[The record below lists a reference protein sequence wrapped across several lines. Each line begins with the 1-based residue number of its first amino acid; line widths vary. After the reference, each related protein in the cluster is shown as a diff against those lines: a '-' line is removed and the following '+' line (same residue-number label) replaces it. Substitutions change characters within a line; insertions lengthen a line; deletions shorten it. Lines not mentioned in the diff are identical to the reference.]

1 MKITFFTLIIIALS
15 RLLNVF
21 LGGWSGEMFSARAYR
36 LRETSPFWFFMVC
49 FLDTFFFWEDRH
61 CYHTFLFELNKKDR
75 PKEYH

>member
-1 MKITFFTLIIIALS
+1 MPPSFVTSILTASS
-15 RLLNVF
+15 RLMNVI

-36 LRETSPFWFFMVC
+36 LRDTSPFWLFMVC
-49 FLDTFFFWEDRH
+49 LLDTIFFWEDRH